1 MPKTLPNI
9 KEEILETTRRMV
21 LEKGYNKISIRDIAK
36 ECGIATG
43 TFYNYFRSK
52 QAIVS
57 ATLAEDWAMMTKM
70 IKMRTKVDMPPVKQL
85 ETVFFELKHMMNQVH
100 QLWEE
105 GLPDNFESETM
116 NKMQRIKTQ
125 LRIDFA
131 GTVRDIIH
139 GHVEPERE
147 EFLSEFISRVFFT
160 YAYKKDS
167 DFDDMRFVLEKFIK

>member
-57 ATLAEDWAMMTKM
+57 ATLAEDWAMMTQM

-100 QLWEE
+100 QLWAE

-116 NKMQRIKTQ
+116 NKMQ
-125 LRIDFA
+125 
-131 GTVRDIIH
+131 
-139 GHVEPERE
+139 
-147 EFLSEFISRVFFT
+147 
-160 YAYKKDS
+160 
-167 DFDDMRFVLEKFIK
+167 